1 MGDDGGGGGDA
12 RPARPEYATR
22 RGGTTRG
29 FTFSPSLTPHATRS
43 NPTTTTVATD
53 GALAV
58 IQQHGSLAR
67 FTSFVRYLEGL
78 YTTTATT
85 TLVDCG
91 GNEYGTI

>member
-1 MGDDGGGGGDA
+1 MMA
-12 RPARPEYATR
+12 AAAATR
-22 RGGTTRG
+22 VPLDQNTRPG
-29 FTFSPSLTPHATRS
+29 AAEQRAVSLSLPLSRHTPRA
-43 NPTTTTVATD
+43 PTTTTVATD